1 LSSVEQEQ
9 DRARFSEPP
18 EALANAKCA
27 DPFYGKRKMQL
38 RQLQHLVALAEQG
51 SFGRAAQAVHLSQPA
66 LSRSIDTLEDRLQAR
81 LVDRAYGTVR
91 FTQAGEL
98 VLARAR
104 ELIADA
110 QQIQRDVLQLQGLAI
125 GSLAV
130 GLGPFAA
137 STLGRMALSL
147 MAQRHPQLLMR
158 MEVADTVTLSERL
171 HRRQLDLF
179 IADTRDLKKQPGLKL
194 ARLPDLPVSFF
205 VQPKHPLRRL
215 KQVTLEKAMAY
226 PLAGPNL
233 PAEVAAHFERQL
245 QRDDRGVFNVTCDD
259 AGTLRHLALT
269 ANAVILAPH
278 APTLNTD
285 TDALVPLPIAGFA
298 RMQTHYSLVTLAG
311 RTPSAAA
318 TVYTR
323 LVTELMGP
331 IKRSAGR

>member
-1 LSSVEQEQ
+1 
-9 DRARFSEPP
+9 
-18 EALANAKCA
+18 
-27 DPFYGKRKMQL
+27 MQL

-66 LSRSIDTLEDRLQAR
+66 LSRSIDTLEDSLQAR

-110 QQIQRDVLQLQGLAI
+110 QQIQRDVLQLEGLAI

-147 MAQRHPQLLMR
+147 MTQRHPQLRMR
-158 MEVADTVTLSERL
+158 MEVADTATLCERL

-179 IADTRDLKKQPGLKL
+179 IADTRDLMKKQPGLKL
-194 ARLPDLPVSFF
+194 VRLPNLPVSFF

-215 KQVTLEKAMAY
+215 KQVTLEQAMDY
-226 PLAGPNL
+226 PVAGPNL
-233 PAEVAAHFERQL
+233 PAEVAAHFDRQIG
-245 QRDDRGVFNVTCDD
+245 RGDRGVFNVTCDD

-278 APTLNTD
+278 APALNTD

-323 LVTELMGP
+323 LVTELMAP
-331 IKRSAGR
+331 FKRPAGR

>member
-1 LSSVEQEQ
+1 
-9 DRARFSEPP
+9 
-18 EALANAKCA
+18 
-27 DPFYGKRKMQL
+27 MQL

-66 LSRSIDTLEDRLQAR
+66 LSRSIDTLEDNLQAR

-104 ELIADA
+104 ELLADA
-110 QQIQRDVLQLQGLAI
+110 QQIQRDVLQLEGLAA

-147 MAQRHPQLLMR
+147 MTQRHPQLLMR
-158 MEVADTVTLSERL
+158 MEVADTVTLGERL

-215 KQVTLEKAMAY
+215 KQVTLGKAMAY

-233 PAEVAAHFERQL
+233 PAEVASYFDRHGPSAG
-245 QRDDRGVFNVTCDD
+245 RDDRGVFNVTCDD

-278 APTLNTD
+278 APALNTD
-285 TDALVPLPIAGFA
+285 TEALVPLPIAGLA

-331 IKRSAGR
+331 LKRSAGH

>member
-1 LSSVEQEQ
+1 
-9 DRARFSEPP
+9 
-18 EALANAKCA
+18 
-27 DPFYGKRKMQL
+27 MQL

-66 LSRSIDTLEDRLQAR
+66 LSRSIDTLEDSLQAR
-81 LVDRAYGTVR
+81 LIDRAYGTVR

-104 ELIADA
+104 ELLADA
-110 QQIQRDVLQLQGLAI
+110 QQIQRDVLQLEGLAI

-147 MAQRHPQLLMR
+147 MTQRHPQLLMR
-158 MEVADTVTLSERL
+158 MEVADTATLSERL

-215 KQVTLEKAMAY
+215 KQVTLEKAMRY
-226 PLAGPNL
+226 PVAGPNL
-233 PAEVAAHFERQL
+233 PAEVAAYFDSQI

-278 APTLNTD
+278 APALNTD
-285 TDALVPLPIAGFA
+285 TNALVPLPVVGFA

-331 IKRSAGR
+331 VRQPAGR

>member
-1 LSSVEQEQ
+1 
-9 DRARFSEPP
+9 
-18 EALANAKCA
+18 
-27 DPFYGKRKMQL
+27 MQL

-66 LSRSIDTLEDRLQAR
+66 FSRSIDMLEDKLQAR

-110 QQIQRDVLQLQGLAI
+110 QQIQRDVLQLEGLSI

-233 PAEVAAHFERQL
+233 PAEVAAHFERHV
-245 QRDDRGVFNVTCDD
+245 QRDTRGDGRDERGVFNVTCDD

-278 APTLNTD
+278 ALRAPALNTD

-298 RMQTHYSLVTLAG
+298 GMQTHYSLVTLAG

-323 LVTELMGP
+323 LVTELMAP
-331 IKRSAGR
+331 FKRPAGR

>member
-1 LSSVEQEQ
+1 
-9 DRARFSEPP
+9 
-18 EALANAKCA
+18 
-27 DPFYGKRKMQL
+27 MQL

-66 LSRSIDTLEDRLQAR
+66 LSRSIDTLEDSLQAR

-110 QQIQRDVLQLQGLAI
+110 QQIQRDVLQLEGLAI

-147 MAQRHPQLLMR
+147 MTQRHPQLRMR
-158 MEVADTVTLSERL
+158 MEVADTATLCERL

-179 IADTRDLKKQPGLKL
+179 IADTRDLMKKQPGLKL
-194 ARLPDLPVSFF
+194 VRLPNLPVSFF

-215 KQVTLEKAMAY
+215 KQVTLEQAMDY
-226 PLAGPNL
+226 PVAGPNL
-233 PAEVAAHFERQL
+233 PAEVAAHFDRQIG
-245 QRDDRGVFNVTCDD
+245 RGDRGVFNVTCDD
-259 AGTLRHLALT
+259 AGTLRHLALS
-269 ANAVILAPH
+269 AKAVILAPH
-278 APTLNTD
+278 APALNTD
-285 TDALVPLPIAGFA
+285 TDALVPLPVAGLA

-323 LVTELMGP
+323 LVTALMSP
-331 IKRSAGR
+331 AKQPAGR

>member
-1 LSSVEQEQ
+1 
-9 DRARFSEPP
+9 
-18 EALANAKCA
+18 
-27 DPFYGKRKMQL
+27 MQL

-66 LSRSIDTLEDRLQAR
+66 LSRSIDTLEDSLQAR

-110 QQIQRDVLQLQGLAI
+110 QQIQRDVLQLEGLAI

-137 STLGRMALSL
+137 STLGRMALSS
-147 MAQRHPQLLMR
+147 MTQRHPQLRMR
-158 MEVADTVTLSERL
+158 MEVADTATLCERL

-179 IADTRDLKKQPGLKL
+179 IADTRDLMKQQPGLKL
-194 ARLPDLPVSFF
+194 VRLPDLPVSFF
-205 VQPKHPLRRL
+205 VQPKHPLRRR
-215 KQVTLEKAMAY
+215 KQVTLEQAMDY
-226 PLAGPNL
+226 PVAGPNL
-233 PAEVAAHFERQL
+233 PAEVAAHFDRQIG
-245 QRDDRGVFNVTCDD
+245 RGDRGVFNVTCDD
-259 AGTLRHLALT
+259 AGTLRHLALS

-278 APTLNTD
+278 APALNTD
-285 TDALVPLPIAGFA
+285 TDALVPLPVVGFA
-298 RMQTHYSLVTLAG
+298 GMQTHYSLVTLAG

-323 LVTELMGP
+323 LVTALMSP
-331 IKRSAGR
+331 AKQPAGR

>member
-1 LSSVEQEQ
+1 
-9 DRARFSEPP
+9 
-18 EALANAKCA
+18 
-27 DPFYGKRKMQL
+27 MQL
-38 RQLQHLVALAEQG
+38 RQLHHLVLLSEHG
-51 SFGRAAQAVHLSQPA
+51 SFGRAAEAAHLSQPA
-66 LSRSIDTLEDRLQAR
+66 FSRSIDALEGSLQAR
-81 LVDRAYGTVR
+81 LVDRTYGSAR

-104 ELIADA
+104 ELLADA
-110 QQIQRDVLQLQGLAI
+110 GQIQRDVLQLEGLAI

-137 STLGRMALSL
+137 STLGRVALSQ
-147 MAQRHPQLLMR
+147 MAQRHPQLRMR
-158 MEVADTVTLSERL
+158 MEVADTATLCERL

-205 VQPKHPLRRL
+205 VQPKHPLRRQ
-215 KQVTLEKAMAY
+215 KQVTLDEAMAY

-233 PAEVAAHFERQL
+233 PTEVAAYFDRQA
-245 QRDDRGVFNVTCDD
+245 QRADRGVFNVTCDD
-259 AGTLRHLALT
+259 PGTLRHLALT

-278 APTLNTD
+278 APTLDTD
-285 TDALVPLPIAGFA
+285 TPRLAALPIAGFA

-318 TVYTR
+318 AAYAR
-323 LVTELMGP
+323 LVTALMGP
-331 IKRSAGR
+331 AKQAAPR

>member
-1 LSSVEQEQ
+1 
-9 DRARFSEPP
+9 
-18 EALANAKCA
+18 
-27 DPFYGKRKMQL
+27 MQL

-51 SFGRAAQAVHLSQPA
+51 SFGLAAQAVHLSQPA
-66 LSRSIDTLEDRLQAR
+66 LSRSIDTLEDSLQAR

-104 ELIADA
+104 ELLADA
-110 QQIQRDVLQLQGLAI
+110 QQIQRDVLQLEGLAI

-158 MEVADTVTLSERL
+158 MEVADTATLGERL

-194 ARLPDLPVSFF
+194 TRLPDLPVSFF

-233 PAEVAAHFERQL
+233 PAEVAAHFDRQI
-245 QRDDRGVFNVTCDD
+245 QRDDRSVFNVTCDD

-278 APTLNTD
+278 APALNTD
-285 TDALVPLPIAGFA
+285 TDALVPLPITGFA

-323 LVTELMGP
+323 LVTELMERP
-331 IKRSAGR
+331 KQPAGR

>member
-1 LSSVEQEQ
+1 
-9 DRARFSEPP
+9 
-18 EALANAKCA
+18 
-27 DPFYGKRKMQL
+27 MQL

-66 LSRSIDTLEDRLQAR
+66 LSRSIDTLEDNLQAR

-104 ELIADA
+104 ELLADA
-110 QQIQRDVLQLQGLAI
+110 QQIQRDVLQLEGLAI

-147 MAQRHPQLLMR
+147 MTQRHPQLLMR
-158 MEVADTVTLSERL
+158 MEVADTATLSERL

-194 ARLPDLPVSFF
+194 ARLPDVPVSFF
-205 VQPKHPLRRL
+205 VRPKHPLLQL
-215 KQVTLEKAMAY
+215 KQVPLDKAMAY
-226 PLAGPNL
+226 PMAGPNL
-233 PAEVAAHFERQL
+233 PAEVARHFDTQIR
-245 QRDDRGVFNVTCDD
+245 RSDRGVFNIVCDD
-259 AGTLRHLALT
+259 SGTLRHLALT
-269 ANAVILAPH
+269 ADAVILAPN
-278 APTLNTD
+278 APALNPETS
-285 TDALVPLPIAGFA
+285 ALVPLPIANLA

-311 RTPSAAA
+311 RSPSAAA

-323 LVTELMGP
+323 LVTELMGRP
-331 IKRSAGR
+331 KQPAGR

>member
-1 LSSVEQEQ
+1 
-9 DRARFSEPP
+9 
-18 EALANAKCA
+18 
-27 DPFYGKRKMQL
+27 MQL

-66 LSRSIDTLEDRLQAR
+66 LSRSIDTLEDNLQAR

-104 ELIADA
+104 ELLADA
-110 QQIQRDVLQLQGLAI
+110 QQIQRDVLQLEGLAA

-158 MEVADTVTLSERL
+158 MEVADTVTLGERL

-215 KQVTLEKAMAY
+215 KQVTLGKAMAY

-233 PAEVAAHFERQL
+233 PAEVASYFDRHGPSAG
-245 QRDDRGVFNVTCDD
+245 RDDRGVFNVTCDD

-278 APTLNTD
+278 APALNTD
-285 TDALVPLPIAGFA
+285 TEALVPLPIAGFA

-331 IKRSAGR
+331 LKRSAGH

>member
-1 LSSVEQEQ
+1 MAQNQ
-9 DRARFSEPP
+9 ARFSEPP
-18 EALANAKCA
+18 EALANAKYA
-27 DPFYGKRKMQL
+27 GPFYGKRKMQL

-66 LSRSIDTLEDRLQAR
+66 LSRSIDTLEDNLQAR

-110 QQIQRDVLQLQGLAI
+110 QQIQRDVLQLEGLAI

-233 PAEVAAHFERQL
+233 PAEVAAHFERQI

-285 TDALVPLPIAGFA
+285 TDTLVPLPIAGFS

>member
-1 LSSVEQEQ
+1 
-9 DRARFSEPP
+9 
-18 EALANAKCA
+18 
-27 DPFYGKRKMQL
+27 MQL

-66 LSRSIDTLEDRLQAR
+66 LSRSIDTLEDNLQAR

-98 VLARAR
+98 VLTRAR
-104 ELIADA
+104 ELLADA
-110 QQIQRDVLQLQGLAI
+110 QQIQRDVLQLEGLAI

-158 MEVADTVTLSERL
+158 MEVADTVTLGERL

-226 PLAGPNL
+226 PMAGPNL
-233 PAEVAAHFERQL
+233 PAEVAAHFDRQVP
-245 QRDDRGVFNVTCDD
+245 RDDRGVFTVTCDD
-259 AGTLRHLALT
+259 AGALRHLALT
-269 ANAVILAPH
+269 ADAVILAPH
-278 APTLNTD
+278 APALNTD
-285 TDALVPLPIAGFA
+285 TEALVPLPIAGFA

-331 IKRSAGR
+331 LKRSAGG

>member
-1 LSSVEQEQ
+1 
-9 DRARFSEPP
+9 
-18 EALANAKCA
+18 
-27 DPFYGKRKMQL
+27 MQL

-66 LSRSIDTLEDRLQAR
+66 LSRSIDTLEDNLQAR

-104 ELIADA
+104 ELLADA
-110 QQIQRDVLQLQGLAI
+110 QQIQRDVLQLEGLAI

-147 MAQRHPQLLMR
+147 MTQRHPQLLMR
-158 MEVADTVTLSERL
+158 MEVADTATLSERL

-194 ARLPDLPVSFF
+194 ARLPDVPVSFF
-205 VQPKHPLRRL
+205 VRPKHPLLQL
-215 KQVTLEKAMAY
+215 KQVPLDKAMAY
-226 PLAGPNL
+226 PMAGPNL
-233 PAEVAAHFERQL
+233 PAEVARHFDTRI
-245 QRDDRGVFNVTCDD
+245 RRSDRGVFNIVCDD
-259 AGTLRHLALT
+259 SGTLRHLALT
-269 ANAVILAPH
+269 ADAVILAPN
-278 APTLNTD
+278 APALNPETS
-285 TDALVPLPIAGFA
+285 ALVPLPIANLA

-311 RTPSAAA
+311 RSPSAAA

-323 LVTELMGP
+323 LVTELMGRP
-331 IKRSAGR
+331 KQPAGR

>member
-1 LSSVEQEQ
+1 M
-9 DRARFSEPP
+9 R
-18 EALANAKCA
+18 
-27 DPFYGKRKMQL
+27 L
-38 RQLQHLVALAEQG
+38 RQLHHLVALAEQG

-66 LSRSIDTLEDRLQAR
+66 FSRSIESLEQSLQAR

-110 QQIQRDVLQLQGLAI
+110 QEIQREVLQLEGLAT

-137 STLGRMALSL
+137 STLGRMALSQ
-147 MAQRHPQLLMR
+147 MTRRHPKLRMR
-158 MEVADTVTLSERL
+158 MEVADTASLCERL
-171 HRRQLDLF
+171 HRRALDLF
-179 IADTRDLKKQPGLKL
+179 IADTRDLAGRPPGLKL
-194 ARLPDLPVSFF
+194 ERLPDLPVSFF

-226 PLAGPNL
+226 PVAGPNL
-233 PAEVAAHFERQL
+233 PAEVAAQFDRQVR
-245 QRDDRGVFNVTCDD
+245 RDDRGVFNVTCDD

-269 ANAVILAPH
+269 ADAVILAPH
-278 APTLNTD
+278 APALD
-285 TDALVPLPIAGFA
+285 TGDTSALMPLPVAGLA
-298 RMQTHYSLVTLAG
+298 RMRTHYSLVTLAG

-318 TVYTR
+318 RAYTR
-323 LVTELMGP
+323 LVTELMNGP
-331 IKRSAGR
+331 AGQPAGR

>member
-1 LSSVEQEQ
+1 
-9 DRARFSEPP
+9 
-18 EALANAKCA
+18 
-27 DPFYGKRKMQL
+27 MQL

-66 LSRSIDTLEDRLQAR
+66 LSRSIDTLEDSLQAR

-110 QQIQRDVLQLQGLAI
+110 QQIQRDVLQLEGLAI

-147 MAQRHPQLLMR
+147 MTQRHPQLRMR
-158 MEVADTVTLSERL
+158 MEVADTATLCERL

-179 IADTRDLKKQPGLKL
+179 IADTRDLMKKQPGLKL
-194 ARLPDLPVSFF
+194 VRLPNLPVSFF

-215 KQVTLEKAMAY
+215 KQVTLEQAMDY
-226 PLAGPNL
+226 PVAGPNL
-233 PAEVAAHFERQL
+233 PAEVAAHFDRQIG
-245 QRDDRGVFNVTCDD
+245 RGDRGVFNVTCDD
-259 AGTLRHLALT
+259 AGTLRHLALS

-278 APTLNTD
+278 APALNTD
-285 TDALVPLPIAGFA
+285 TDALVPLPVAGLA

-323 LVTELMGP
+323 LVTALMSP
-331 IKRSAGR
+331 AKQPAGR

>member
-1 LSSVEQEQ
+1 
-9 DRARFSEPP
+9 
-18 EALANAKCA
+18 
-27 DPFYGKRKMQL
+27 MQL

-66 LSRSIDTLEDRLQAR
+66 LSRSIDTLEDNLQAR

-98 VLARAR
+98 VLTRAR
-104 ELIADA
+104 ELLADA
-110 QQIQRDVLQLQGLAI
+110 QQIQRDVLQLEGLAI

-158 MEVADTVTLSERL
+158 MEVADTVTLGERL

-226 PLAGPNL
+226 PMAGPNL
-233 PAEVAAHFERQL
+233 PAEVAAHFDRQVP
-245 QRDDRGVFNVTCDD
+245 RDDRGVFNVTCDD

-269 ANAVILAPH
+269 ADAVILAPH
-278 APTLNTD
+278 APALNTD
-285 TDALVPLPIAGFA
+285 TEALVPLPIAGFA

-331 IKRSAGR
+331 LKRSAGG